1 MTDFADPKLPEGWTI
16 EGEGFE
22 HGWVEVGTPLVAL
35 EGESLVSRL
44 LPRGIHSHALSSKLP
59 GVLRMPAQHVVPGS
73 QVSVK
78 LAGGE
83 YAGTLIMDENTIQN
97 ESISFLNQLQPAWR
111 SYGDLPLK
119 NGITRVT
126 IDFATSSLNSNFPPR
141 TGLAA
146 GLPNTDFGFDKRSWL
161 SITQIV
167 THDAPGA
174 PLDLMDWFCT
184 LFDGETPTSTEAL
197 DMRIGLWM
205 RQALARWCDRCMH
218 PGDSQ
223 IVDWMLSKKL

>member
-22 HGWVEVGTPLVAL
+22 HGWVEDGTPLVAL

-83 YAGTLIMDENTIQN
+83 YA
-97 ESISFLNQLQPAWR
+97 
-111 SYGDLPLK
+111 
-119 NGITRVT
+119 
-126 IDFATSSLNSNFPPR
+126 
-141 TGLAA
+141 
-146 GLPNTDFGFDKRSWL
+146 
-161 SITQIV
+161 
-167 THDAPGA
+167 
-174 PLDLMDWFCT
+174 
-184 LFDGETPTSTEAL
+184 
-197 DMRIGLWM
+197 
-205 RQALARWCDRCMH
+205 
-218 PGDSQ
+218 
-223 IVDWMLSKKL
+223 